1 MKYLN
6 ACSVVLNLY
15 YLVGNYGGRTDNFN
29 EIFTEIANAPFAV
42 YILFVQIYLR
52 IYFNMVKPITEIVT
66 ENYLMNKRPSICR
79 VRELKQKYEN
89 ILFSLYCDSGKMLL
103 NYLNIIFVNQQIEH
117 IFLTLKAGIDCN
129 KNYLKI
135 LNLK

>member
-15 YLVGNYGGRTDNFN
+15 YLVENYGGRTDNFN

-89 ILFSLYCDSGKMLL
+89 TLFSLYCDSGKMLL
-103 NYLNIIFVNQQIEH
+103 NYLNII
-117 IFLTLKAGIDCN
+117 L
-129 KNYLKI
+129 
-135 LNLK
+135 